1 MPEIRTTGNL
11 PDLSSEERKFNALL
25 GQRKPLFADWSI
37 PLPPEWR
44 GEGGVTLRDIITRIV
59 REQVQAFRRRQE
71 DRQGLKVL
79 TSRQIADAAETGR
92 ITLGESEVG
101 LQPVNE
107 EAAIGSALQAFED
120 GLFLVVIDEVE
131 YKELDRQVPILEDSR
146 ITFLRLT
153 LLAGG

>member
-1 MPEIRTTGNL
+1 MLIRG
-11 PDLSSEERKFNALL
+11 KGL
-25 GQRKPLFADWSI
+25 GRRKPLFADWSI

-59 REQVQAFRRRQE
+59 REQIQAFRHRQE

-79 TSRQIADAAETGR
+79 ASRQIANAAETGR

-101 LQPVNE
+101 LQAVDE
-107 EAAIGSALQAFED
+107 EAAISSALQAFED
-120 GLFLVVIDEVE
+120 GLYLVVIDEVE
-131 YKELDRQVPILEDSR
+131 YKELDRQVPVLEDSR